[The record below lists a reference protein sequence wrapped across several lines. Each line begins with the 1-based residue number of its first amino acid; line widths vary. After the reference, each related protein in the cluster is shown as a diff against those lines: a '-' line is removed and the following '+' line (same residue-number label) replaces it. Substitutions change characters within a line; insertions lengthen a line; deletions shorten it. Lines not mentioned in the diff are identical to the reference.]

1 MHSKQPECLGSDPY
15 DRSLAASIRLRDEPD
30 EEDEEE
36 EDEGKEKQD
45 EVDDDDE
52 DAGYLV

>member
-1 MHSKQPECLGSDPY
+1 MHSKHPGCLGSDLY
-15 DRSLAASIRLRDEPD
+15 DGSLAASIRLRDEPD
-30 EEDEEE
+30 EEDDEE